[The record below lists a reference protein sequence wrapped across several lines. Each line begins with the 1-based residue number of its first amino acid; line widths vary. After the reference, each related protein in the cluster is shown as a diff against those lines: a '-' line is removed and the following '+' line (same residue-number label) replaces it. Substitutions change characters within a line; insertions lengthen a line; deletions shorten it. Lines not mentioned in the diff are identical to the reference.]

1 MELVGPF
8 SNWDK
13 TSHPM
18 TLRPD
23 GLWQVTVPLAE
34 GVYEYAFIID
44 GQTWRTPLS
53 ASAYVEDGF
62 GSRNAVLVVSETNDG
77 A

>member
-1 MELVGPF
+1 
-8 SNWDK
+8 
-13 TSHPM
+13 M